1 MATLRRVW
9 RTGRIEVHEII
20 ATNLQLQISLLIITS
35 FPTIIINLFSGCQ
48 LLFANL
54 VILTITVVL
63 AIIIV
68 VLPSSLPSSSSSV
81 CLQVVNSACPP
92 QLRSPVLKRLQLMA
106 GVQSGPDL
114 MLVMTM
120 VMVLVMTMVM
130 TIGKDN
136 DENNGKE
143 DD

>member
-54 VILTITVVL
+54 VIPTIIVVITIVITVL

-68 VLPSSLPSSSSSV
+68 VIISL
-81 CLQVVNSACPP
+81 
-92 QLRSPVLKRLQLMA
+92 
-106 GVQSGPDL
+106 
-114 MLVMTM
+114 
-120 VMVLVMTMVM
+120 
-130 TIGKDN
+130 
-136 DENNGKE
+136 
-143 DD
+143 